1 MIEKL
6 INPASDL
13 HGFLS
18 FFQIWREDAFL
29 LRVHGFGGFGFRTH
43 FACVEPINKAAVFWL
58 SICFVPS
65 RSSILTPAAP
75 FFPDTAAGF
84 SFSRPGTPRTGS
96 C

>member
-1 MIEKL
+1 
-6 INPASDL
+6 
-13 HGFLS
+13 
-18 FFQIWREDAFL
+18 
-29 LRVHGFGGFGFRTH
+29 
-43 FACVEPINKAAVFWL
+43 VEPINKAAVFWL